1 MSKVEL
7 KNVSERVAQFLTDFP
22 ALRDNDARLVANIW
36 LEDAVEYDPNLDIS
50 KAKYFL
56 RMVAEGVLSN
66 TESIRRSR
74 QLLQQK
80 NPQLR
85 GKLYKERKEYAAN
98 VKAEIVEIKETIQN
112 QSEID
117 YGSKGK

>member
-36 LEDAVEYDPNLDIS
+36 LEDAVQYNPELDIS

-56 RMVAEGVLSN
+56 SMVAKGVLSN

-74 QLLQQK
+74 QLLQAK
-80 NPQLR
+80 NPELR
-85 GKLYKERKEYAAN
+85 GLTYQERKNHSVN
-98 VKAEIVEIKETIQN
+98 VKAEVLEIKNEIHN
-112 QSEID
+112 QSEIN
-117 YGSKGK
+117 YGSESE